1 MQPKGCETA
10 YARQLMQASLHS
22 LNRSFITRN
31 VSNIIIMVD
40 LKNPKWEDFHIID
53 AQQRDMKPLTAER
66 IARNLKIQRVHQM
79 ARAISRARKQ
89 AGYTS
94 TKPESK
100 VIRFEDMPKELFDK
114 FFGKV

>member
-1 MQPKGCETA
+1 MWGIGQIMYNFSYIC
-10 YARQLMQASLHS
+10 
-22 LNRSFITRN
+22 TRN
-31 VSNIIIMVD
+31 VSNIIIMAD

-94 TKPESK
+94 TKPQSK
-100 VIRFEDMPKELFDK
+100 VISIEKMPKEWHDK
-114 FFGKV
+114 FCGNVQQ